1 MWLFDKNM
9 KFKVITL
16 FPDFLKSLDNFSVIG
31 RAIKSGKI
39 EIENICLR
47 DFGRGSYCQVD
58 DKPYGGGIGML
69 LKVDVLYDAIKFAKP
84 KKSAKSRVILLSAEG
99 DRFNQEKAEKLTK
112 LDEII
117 LVCGHYEGFDKRVD
131 KYVDEKIS
139 IGDYILSGGEIPAM
153 AIIDSV
159 SRLIPGV
166 LGKDESARIES
177 FSKIDGQRLLEYPQY
192 TRPEE
197 FEGDKVPEVLLSGNH
212 IKINEW
218 QKANRTKPHKNT

>member
-1 MWLFDKNM
+1 M

-16 FPDFLKSLDNFSVIG
+16 FPDFLKSLDNYSVIG

-47 DFGRGSYCQVD
+47 DFGKGSYCQVD

-84 KKSAKSRVILLSAEG
+84 KKSAKSKIILLSAEG
-99 DRFNQEKAEKLTK
+99 DRFNQEKAEKLTD

-117 LVCGHYEGFDKRVD
+117 LVCGHYEGFDRRVD

-139 IGDYILSGGEIPAM
+139 IGDFILSGGEIPAM

-159 SRLIPGV
+159 SRLTPGV
-166 LGKDESARIES
+166 LGKDESAHIES
-177 FSKIDGQRLLEYPQY
+177 FSEIEGERLLEHSQY

-197 FEGDKVPEVLLSGNH
+197 FKGDKVPEVLLSGNH
-212 IKINEW
+212 KKISEW
-218 QKANRTKPHKNT
+218 QKTNRCKLREDT